1 MLPIVGA
8 VFASGGVL
16 LSRLDL
22 LSLLFVVPACVYAFI
37 RQRVYTYRFTE
48 HELVVRDGLLTQN
61 VRHVSY
67 ERIHNVAL
75 VRNPIHRMLG
85 VATARIE
92 TAAGGKPEALLRV
105 ISLEAAEELRRYT
118 LGGERIAAST
128 DSAETTRVATPALQI
143 PDRELVR
150 LGLISNRGFLVVAA
164 VLGAASQGQWWD
176 QDWFTEQDWSG
187 IFAGVQAR
195 APGWAG

>member
-1 MLPIVGA
+1 
-8 VFASGGVL
+8 
-16 LSRLDL
+16 
-22 LSLLFVVPACVYAFI
+22 
-37 RQRVYTYRFTE
+37 
-48 HELVVRDGLLTQN
+48 
-61 VRHVSY
+61 
-67 ERIHNVAL
+67 
-75 VRNPIHRMLG
+75 
-85 VATARIE
+85 
-92 TAAGGKPEALLRV
+92 
-105 ISLEAAEELRRYT
+105 LRRYT